1 MKKYLTLTNE
11 MQVSDQTIKRDY
23 QFIVDV
29 SEELFE
35 DLNNLVF
42 KKNPDALYKCK
53 FEDYGNCGEEN
64 VWACQ
69 EITIDPNKQIEELV
83 EMVYPESNK

>member
-11 MQVSDQTIKRDY
+11 LQVADRIIKRDY
-23 QFIVDV
+23 QFVIDV
-29 SEELFE
+29 SDELFE

-42 KKNPDALYKCK
+42 NKNPDALYKCK

-64 VWACQ
+64 VWTRQ
-69 EITIDPNKQIEELV
+69 EIAIDQNKQIEELV
-83 EMVYPESNK
+83 EMVYPNEK